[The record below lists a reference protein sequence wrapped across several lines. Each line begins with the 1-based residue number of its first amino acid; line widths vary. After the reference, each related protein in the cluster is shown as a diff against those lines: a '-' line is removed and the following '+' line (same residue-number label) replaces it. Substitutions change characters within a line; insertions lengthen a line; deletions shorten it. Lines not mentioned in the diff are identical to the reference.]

1 MYLGPCQTSMM
12 EVFCQSNWFLVAI
25 DNWQSPKYASHFR
38 IRNSRAKRNK
48 SRKVTVVLWCL
59 LFQFVELQDQH
70 TWLNLRIIFP
80 LTSSQTHWFNTLI
93 LATVY
98 RSSPSEVFLRK
109 GVLKI
114 CSRFTREHPCR
125 SVISMKLQ
133 SDFIEIALRH
143 GCFPVNFLHIFRTF
157 FCKNTSDGLLLS

>member
-1 MYLGPCQTSMM
+1 MLALPVCRATRSTHLIESKNYFSSYFKSNPLICTYL
-12 EVFCQSNWFLVAI
+12 
-25 DNWQSPKYASHFR
+25 
-38 IRNSRAKRNK
+38 
-48 SRKVTVVLWCL
+48 
-59 LFQFVELQDQH
+59 
-70 TWLNLRIIFP
+70 
-80 LTSSQTHWFNTLI
+80 FNTLI
-93 LATVY
+93 LARVY

-143 GCFPVNFLHIFRTF
+143 GCFPVNFLHIFRTLF
-157 FCKNTSDGLLLS
+157 YKNTSDGLHLS